1 MRRRLAKCD
10 AGSFVGTSSISFA
23 SAQSAKAHPFR
34 CASSQNRN
42 RVAGLR
48 FCVFAHVG
56 ATLAFPVVPHTHSQP
71 ARKDAHSG
79 DTRLTAANSAR
90 CGRVQGCKPFKA
102 LPPCPLAP
110 ANAKAIDRRGAPK
123 EHRDFALRF
132 SAFALKCRAAL
143 QAQGLLRLVLAA
155 SETCAARL
163 PSAWSLSAPARCRS
177 ECCQQSRVASQKPF
191 DLFLVAKKEQRSVKA
206 KSLSAAL
213 SIVRL

>member
-1 MRRRLAKCD
+1 MHLPTGFKID
-10 AGSFVGTSSISFA
+10 AVDDA
-23 SAQSAKAHPFR
+23 V
-34 CASSQNRN
+34 
-42 RVAGLR
+42 RVDMLCCRVHTRSLLGK
-48 FCVFAHVG
+48 
-56 ATLAFPVVPHTHSQP
+56 PHT
-71 ARKDAHSG
+71 
-79 DTRLTAANSAR
+79 AATST
-90 CGRVQGCKPFKA
+90 CGERVQGCKQLKV

-191 DLFLVAKKEQRSVKA
+191 DLFLVAKKEQRSGKA